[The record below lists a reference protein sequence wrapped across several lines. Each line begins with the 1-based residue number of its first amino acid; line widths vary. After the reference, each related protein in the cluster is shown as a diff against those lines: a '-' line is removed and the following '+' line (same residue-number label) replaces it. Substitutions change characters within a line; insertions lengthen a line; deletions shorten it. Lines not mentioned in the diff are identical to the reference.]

1 MITDEGHRSVIG
13 AQYSIIQLNNIL
25 KWTFK
30 NSTNLATPCLLT
42 VWLPLF
48 GKMWGLNSNPRAAN
62 LSRLHDK
69 VNR

>member
-1 MITDEGHRSVIG
+1 MRGHEVITDSHSVIMG

-42 VWLPLF
+42 AWLPLF
-48 GKMWGLNSNPRAAN
+48 GKM
-62 LSRLHDK
+62 
-69 VNR
+69 

>member
-1 MITDEGHRSVIG
+1 MRGHEVITDSHSVMG

-42 VWLPLF
+42 AWLPLF
-48 GKMWGLNSNPRAAN
+48 GKM
-62 LSRLHDK
+62 
-69 VNR
+69 

>member
-1 MITDEGHRSVIG
+1 MITDWGRSHSVMG

-42 VWLPLF
+42 AWLPLF
-48 GKMWGLNSNPRAAN
+48 GKM
-62 LSRLHDK
+62 
-69 VNR
+69 